1 MRRSQ
6 LLARLWLF
14 PPQLLINA
22 ALGKKPV
29 DSVMNIQIYLSHIIA
44 YAALFTPGVS
54 EAGEAAAE
62 AVGGAGICPACLKS
76 EPVPT
81 FSSTN
86 KASR

>member
-1 MRRSQ
+1 MHCSQ

-29 DSVMNIQIYLSHIIA
+29 DSVMNIQIYLLHIIA

-54 EAGEAAAE
+54 EAGA
-62 AVGGAGICPACLKS
+62 GGCRGGRGCGDLSRLPEERAGPH
-76 EPVPT
+76 
-81 FSSTN
+81 FQQ
-86 KASR
+86 R